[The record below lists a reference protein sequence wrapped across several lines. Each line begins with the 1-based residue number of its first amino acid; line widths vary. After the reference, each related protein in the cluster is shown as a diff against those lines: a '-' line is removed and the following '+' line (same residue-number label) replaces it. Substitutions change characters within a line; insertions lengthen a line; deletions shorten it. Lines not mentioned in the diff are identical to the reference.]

1 MHKVEI
7 HKSKLSN
14 CIVQVSNSMMQSPS
28 PNQTTESKGKQNGLT
43 KVTNYPKSCPKD
55 VKIQKYKILSQGSK
69 AVKRRYERICRE
81 RLICKQVIHF
91 HHFPNAALSE

>member
-43 KVTNYPKSCPKD
+43 KVTNYPKSCQRYQRYKSTRYCHKEAKLSKEDMKGYAEKD
-55 VKIQKYKILSQGSK
+55 
-69 AVKRRYERICRE
+69 
-81 RLICKQVIHF
+81 
-91 HHFPNAALSE
+91 